1 MKHLALSLLATIGL
15 ASQSQAQI
23 TEIRA
28 GVTEHDVEIF
38 GLGSDKGKE
47 NSIAI
52 HGEIVFEEPEFLK
65 PFLSPQPWIGGT
77 VNLEGETSY
86 GGAGFLFRQTLGDR
100 LYGDWSTGLVVH
112 DGTLEIDLPA
122 FLTDPSFPVGLLLT
136 DPTSLTPEQAARA
149 QQENAAF
156 QTRLNSEIEFGSRV
170 LFRNAF
176 ALGIR
181 ATDNWAGELFY
192 EHLSHG
198 KILSDGPNEGLD
210 AYGVRLAYRFD

>member
-1 MKHLALSLLATIGL
+1 MKQVVFGLLAA
-15 ASQSQAQI
+15 ASLMSPASAQI
-23 TEIRA
+23 AEIRA
-28 GVTEHDVEIF
+28 GITEHDVEIF

-47 NSIAI
+47 NSLAV

-77 VNLEGETSY
+77 INLEGETSY

-100 LYGDWSTGLVVH
+100 FYGDWSTGLVVH
-112 DGTLEIDLPA
+112 DGTLEIDTPD
-122 FLTDPSFPVGLLLT
+122 FLTDPNFPINTLLN
-136 DPTSLTPEQAARA
+136 DPASLTPEQAARA
-149 QQENAAF
+149 QAENAAY

-176 ALGIR
+176 ALGLR
-181 ATDNWAGELFY
+181 ATDSVAGEIFY

-198 KILSDGPNEGLD
+198 KILSSGPNEGLD